1 MISIQQ
7 ALEEVIADSPF
18 LEDGMY
24 HWYINFSSFASYI
37 QPRIERITK
46 KKVTVSSIKMWLT
59 KYSQDKQKSITYKK
73 FSIEDFYIKK
83 HIKIIYMDKNLTTLE
98 YIKNIHSEELPKENY
113 LAIISGWREIWVI
126 YDEKLSHII
135 EENIDLQSRKVELT
149 GLSVIGIYM
158 HDGAAVIWQVWS
170 KFKIM
175 IWSVWKWKSVLP
187 VLHYINLLNGLFNK
201 YILNYSFHIS
211 S

>member
-37 QPRIERITK
+37 QPRIEKITK

-59 KYSQDKQKSITYKK
+59 KYSQEKQKSIAYKK

-83 HIKIIYMDKNLTTLE
+83 HIKIIYMDKTSETLE
-98 YIKNIHSEELPKENY
+98 LIKTIYSHEFSKENY
-113 LAIISGWREIWVI
+113 LAIISWWREIWVI
-126 YDEKLSHII
+126 YDAKLADII
-135 EENIDLQSRKVELT
+135 ENHIDKKHRKLELEDLSTIWIYLDENCINEAWTIYTLTKKLNFSNINTVELVSNYT
-149 GLSVIGIYM
+149 EIAFIVEQKNL
-158 HDGAAVIWQVWS
+158 
-170 KFKIM
+170 K
-175 IWSVWKWKSVLP
+175 KSLEVLMM
-187 VLHYINLLNGLFNK
+187 
-201 YILNYSFHIS
+201 
-211 S
+211 